1 MGQLVP
7 EDFPLQTLKNDE
19 ERVVVEALC
28 DGLSDSW
35 YVLPSVGLLDYRDF
49 EIDVVLVH
57 PRNGVYIVEVKG
69 HQLRIADG
77 IWRDNRG
84 PLSPQ
89 PMEQARS
96 NAFTL
101 RDFLRNLSPDLKNLE
116 VDYTIAFP
124 NTAEIRGG
132 LPPNLDRKHLM
143 LSDDLLMADEAIDN
157 LTHSRWQSLFPE
169 GAAERVVKALR
180 PDAVFD
186 TDPTAAERRAHR
198 RLENICANQVRA
210 LERLDANR
218 RVCVTGGAGTGKTRL
233 ALGWARRAIVNGH
246 RTLVTCYNDPLGD
259 VIRERMVDSDLLR
272 IGPFLRM
279 ARTFEGM
286 PPIDEPDD
294 AGHAWWTNDLVGHL
308 IANWHLITE
317 RFDTIVVDEAQ
328 DFSPAW
334 LALLEQLLDED
345 GPQHMFMVADTEQ
358 DLFHRS
364 FTLPSD
370 RDGWT
375 RCELVNN
382 CRNTFGIARLLRQRL
397 NGAAAPV
404 GGPESA
410 EIEWVEAHD
419 YATATDGVEW
429 AINRLLGRGLAP
441 ESIFVATVSQ
451 ATRDALIERLGLVR
465 WEDRKSTGDDETAR
479 IVCETVRRAKGLEF
493 DHVILVA
500 PTERFDQR
508 LIYVGVGRAVIGL
521 TVVANREHGD
531 ALGLTR

>member
-7 EDFPLQTLKNDE
+7 EEFPLHTLKNDE
-19 ERVVVEALC
+19 ERVVVEALR

-35 YVLPSVGLLDYRDF
+35 FVLPAVGLLGHRDF

-57 PRNGVYIVEVKG
+57 PRNGVYTVEVKG
-69 HQLRIADG
+69 HELRIAEG
-77 IWRDNRG
+77 IWRDSHG

-89 PMEQARS
+89 PVDQARN

-101 RDFLRNLSPDLKNLE
+101 RNYLRGLSPDLQHVD

-124 NTAEIRGG
+124 NTADIRGG
-132 LPPNLDRKHLM
+132 LPPDIDRKHVM
-143 LSDDLLMADEAIDN
+143 LSNDLLAIDEAIDN
-157 LTHSRWQSLFPE
+157 LTHSRWQSVFPE
-169 GAAERVVKALR
+169 GAAEQVLKALR

-186 TDPTAAERRAHR
+186 PDPEAAERRAHQ

-259 VIRERMVDSDLLR
+259 VMRERMMDSELLR
-272 IGPFLRM
+272 VGPFLRL

-286 PPIDEPDD
+286 PPIDEPEN
-294 AGHAWWTNDLVGHL
+294 AGHTWWTNDLVGHL
-308 IANWHLITE
+308 ISNWHLITE

-334 LALLEQLLDED
+334 LALLEQLLDEE
-345 GPQHMFMVADTEQ
+345 GPQRMLMVADTEQ

-419 YATATDGVEW
+419 YSSATEGAEW
-429 AINRLLGRGLAP
+429 AINRLLERGLSP
-441 ESIFVATVSQ
+441 KSIFVATVSQ

-465 WEDRKSTGDDETAR
+465 WEDRHGSEDDEQPR

-500 PTERFDQR
+500 PTEHFDRR
-508 LIYVGVGRAVIGL
+508 LVYVGVGRAVIGL
-521 TVVANREHGD
+521 TVVANREHGV
-531 ALGLTR
+531 ALGLAR

>member
-1 MGQLVP
+1 VGQLVP

-19 ERVVVEALC
+19 ERAVVEALR

-35 YVLPSVGLLDYRDF
+35 YVLPSVGLLGHRDF

-69 HQLRIADG
+69 HQLRIANG
-77 IWRDNRG
+77 VWRDNHA

-89 PMEQARS
+89 PVDQARN

-101 RDFLRNLSPDLKNLE
+101 RNYLRTLGPDLANLD

-124 NTAEIRGG
+124 NTAEVRGG
-132 LPPNLDRKHLM
+132 LPPDLDRKHLM
-143 LSDDLLMADEAIDN
+143 LSDDLLVIDEAIDN
-157 LTHSRWQSLFPE
+157 LTHTRWQNFFPE

-180 PDAVFD
+180 PDADFD
-186 TDPTAAERRAHR
+186 PDPQAAERRAHA
-198 RLENICANQVRA
+198 RLENLCANQVRA

-218 RVCVTGGAGTGKTRL
+218 RVVVTGGAGTGKTRL
-233 ALGWARRAIVNGH
+233 ALGWARRAYVRQE

-259 VIRERMVDSDLLR
+259 VIRERMPESELLR
-272 IGPFLRM
+272 IGPFLRL
-279 ARTFEGM
+279 ARTLEGM
-286 PPIDEPDD
+286 PHIDEPEDV
-294 AGHAWWTNDLVGHL
+294 GHSWWTNDLVGHL
-308 IANWHLITE
+308 IANWHRITE

-334 LALLEQLLDED
+334 LALLQQLLDED
-345 GPQHMFMVADTEQ
+345 GPQRMFMVADTEQ
-358 DLFHRS
+358 DLFQRS
-364 FTLPSD
+364 FILPSD

-419 YATATDGVEW
+419 QATATAGVEW
-429 AINRLLGRGLAP
+429 AVNRLLERGLPP
-441 ESIFVATVSQ
+441 ESILVATISQ
-451 ATRDALIERLGLVR
+451 ATRDALREQLSLVR
-465 WEDRKSTGDDETAR
+465 WEERHPAADDDSPR

-500 PTERFDQR
+500 PTDRFDQR
-508 LIYVGVGRAVIGL
+508 LVYVGVGRAVMGL
-521 TVVANREHGD
+521 TVVANREHGV
-531 ALGLTR
+531 ALGLAR